1 MRGLIVL
8 AAALVTLVAPGAA
21 QATDECR
28 GLDVCI
34 SVPGPWVAV
43 PAAPAGAAQVVHYQL
58 TCPRRTI
65 VGGLDAVLGDPA
77 LDVQFLGKMGS
88 PINPGISTEQKVV
101 FVATWARSRVT
112 TFRPLVGCIPV
123 NGGGRRGTVGWTE
136 DASATAVA
144 QQAKPPIRRV
154 RTLRVRGAAG
164 TLSAGCARG
173 ERLVDSTHAIGFRR
187 SARPS
192 TAMLATATA
201 ARSASGTR
209 VTVTA
214 RRNGLPSIVRVE
226 VQLHLLCARGPA

>member
-8 AAALVTLVAPGAA
+8 AAALVVLVAPGAA

-34 SVPGPWVAV
+34 SVPGPWVSV
-43 PAAPAGAAQVVHYQL
+43 PAAPANAAQVVNWEL

-65 VGGLDAVLGDPA
+65 VGGLDAVVGDPA
-77 LDVQFLGKMGS
+77 LDVKFLGKMGS

-101 FVATWARSRVT
+101 FVATWARTRAT
-112 TFRPLVGCIPV
+112 TFRPLAGCIPV
-123 NGGGRRGTVGWTE
+123 NGGGRRGTVCWTE
-136 DASATAVA
+136 DASAPVSV
-144 QQAKPPIRRV
+144 QQAKPPTRRV
-154 RTLRVRGAAG
+154 RTLRVRGSGG

-173 ERLVDSTHAIGFRR
+173 ERLVDSSHAIGFRR
-187 SARPS
+187 NARPS
-192 TAMLATATA
+192 TAMLTTATAT
-201 ARSASGTR
+201 RTPSGTR

-214 RRNGLPSIVRVE
+214 RRNGLPSNVRVE